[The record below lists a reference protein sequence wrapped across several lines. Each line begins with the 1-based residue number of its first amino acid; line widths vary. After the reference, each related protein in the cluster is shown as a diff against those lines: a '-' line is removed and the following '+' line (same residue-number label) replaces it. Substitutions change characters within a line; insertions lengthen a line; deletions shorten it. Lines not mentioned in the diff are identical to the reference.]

1 MTTIVRRSPVRFSVP
16 VVRSEQRD
24 GWEVVLAYENE
35 AEHLSL
41 VDLSHCPRWD
51 LQDHDLDG
59 GNFADLSIP
68 TTPGGSRLE
77 SGVLVSRMNGTQ
89 ASVWHL
95 GRRHVELPR
104 SSAFTDVTDA
114 TLLLALFGAGLARVV
129 EQLTNLD
136 LARPGSPSPR
146 LVQGPFSHVPC
157 QIVVFSPQAPRPGLL
172 LTCSR
177 GYSRDMIESLL
188 HAGEHDGLHPAGEAA
203 FTSWLGE
210 Q

>member
-1 MTTIVRRSPVRFSVP
+1 MTTIVRRSAVRFPAP
-16 VVRSEQRD
+16 VSRSEQRD

-35 AEHLSL
+35 GEHLSL
-41 VDLSHCPRWD
+41 VDLSHCPLWD
-51 LQDHDLDG
+51 LQDHDLEG
-59 GNFADLSIP
+59 GSFADLSIP

-95 GRRHVELPR
+95 G
-104 SSAFTDVTDA
+104 
-114 TLLLALFGAGLARVV
+114 
-129 EQLTNLD
+129 
-136 LARPGSPSPR
+136 PSPR

-177 GYSRDMIESLL
+177 GYARDMIASLL
-188 HAGEHDGLHPAGEAA
+188 HAGEHDGLRPAGEAA